1 MGGVHVNDDK
11 NRDKNAADS
20 RDFWDLGRP
29 RERIYKAPEFAP
41 GSLESTEITE
51 DGAER
56 RQVGEAIPQ
65 RSANHSHSPTVVKT
79 INGSRIVTDSYKSR
93 ASRISRERLASAAS
107 AASPKAVS
115 VIEATHTDCGPQI
128 SRIDVKTRDGDEF
141 YGKFAT
147 NAHRSHADRASHGV
161 TPATERVPYFS
172 YVPQYSHMNLAQITF
187 YKAVRESI
195 IRGEYPECDLSYVL
209 LYIYEIINLPD
220 LIPADEGVEL
230 LSGIWLGYR
239 KMHPRLDSYLCE
251 WLPDYC
257 MIRGIPL
264 PECIYPLL
272 PDIVPKAQFKE
283 FYFSLKTEEPT
294 STATHAC
301 TGELPFIL
309 AKTLIELSS
318 DYDYRSAKYYTEN
331 RTAYDTQIPAALSHV
346 MHEARL
352 AGRGVFTADR
362 VYKITRDTY
371 AGAVASSGIK
381 RWLDIEFTSFTRRAD
396 TRDRVTALVKYA
408 ENKLRVTL
416 GIKAKLSPGEIDPE
430 DTAVID
436 RFFDPIIPA
445 VAKLRAEDRY
455 MPADYMKNYESEDS
469 GFDFTTAAHIERTS
483 WSNTALLTGED
494 PSPTEEPVDVEITV
508 PGELSFEDYFTD
520 EPVNDELIPDS
531 VKAAPVEKSA
541 DDVVRL
547 GVERALEGKFAEFC
561 RECGLHPGELSDRIN
576 NVFIDVLGDVIL
588 EDHGAGYELIEDYRE
603 DIENWLL

>member
-1 MGGVHVNDDK
+1 MNDDK

-29 RERIYKAPEFAP
+29 RGRIYKAPEFAP
-41 GSLESTEITE
+41 GSLKSTEITE

-283 FYFSLKTEEPT
+283 FYFSVKTEEPT
-294 STATHAC
+294 STATHVC

-318 DYDYRSAKYYTEN
+318 DYDYRSAKYYREN
-331 RTAYDTQIPAALSHV
+331 RTAYDTQIPAALSYV
-346 MHEARL
+346 MHEGKISR
-352 AGRGVFTADR
+352 RGIFSADR

-494 PSPTEEPVDVEITV
+494 PSPTEEPVAVEITV
-508 PGELSFEDYFTD
+508 PGELSFEDYFTN

-541 DDVVRL
+541 DDVIRL

-588 EDHGAGYELIEDYRE
+588 EDHGDGYELIEDYRE